1 MENGETNERGGFAV
15 ARKKDENREKAKQLF
30 LDSEGLMS
38 NPEIAEALGVD
49 SAKVRKW
56 KCIDKWK
63 EALENKPKKK
73 GGQKGNQNAKGHGAP
88 PRNKNAET
96 HGAYSTVY
104 FEELTEEEKTLIE
117 SVTLDTADNMLRELQ
132 TLIAKENDLKKRINS
147 LNNDD
152 TGQLYT
158 DKVVEM
164 RTPKKADNEDGDPY
178 EEYAGGEGEGK
189 KPALDVAMETTIKSS
204 AFERAMKLEA
214 ELNKIHGRIIKLL
227 DSIKSYELEQ
237 RRISLE
243 EKRYALM
250 KQKLKGEYEVDP
262 DTGEIDD
269 TYTEDEEGLSDIE

>member
-1 MENGETNERGGFAV
+1 MEKQTKGVLTV
-15 ARKKDENREKAKQLF
+15 ARQKDENREKAKQLF
-30 LDSEGLMS
+30 LESGGLMS

-56 KCIDKWK
+56 KCVDKWK
-63 EALENKPKKK
+63 ETLENMPRKR
-73 GGQKGNQNAKGHGAP
+73 GGQKGNKNAKGHGAP
-88 PRNKNAET
+88 LRNKNAET

-104 FEELTEEEKTLIE
+104 FDELTEEEKTLIE
-117 SVTLDTADNMLRELQ
+117 SLTLDTSENMLRELQ
-132 TLIAKENDLKKRINS
+132 TLIAKENDLKKRIAYLNS
-147 LNNDD
+147 ND

-164 RTPKKADNEDGDPY
+164 RTPRKAEDTPDPYGSYTGAEGEDGNNTP
-178 EEYAGGEGEGK
+178 
-189 KPALDVAMETTIKSS
+189 LDVAMETTIKSS

-214 ELNKIHGRIIKLL
+214 ELSKIHGRIIKLL

-250 KQKLKGEYEVDP
+250 KQKISGEYEVDP

-269 TYTEDEEGLSDIE
+269 TYTEDEEENETE

>member
-1 MENGETNERGGFAV
+1 M

-30 LDSEGLMS
+30 LDSEGIMS

-56 KCIDKWK
+56 KCIDKWN
-63 EALENKPKKK
+63 EALENKPKKR

-88 PRNKNAET
+88 ERNRNAET
-96 HGAYSTVY
+96 HGAYSSVY
-104 FEELTEEEKTLIE
+104 FDELTEEEKTLIE
-117 SVTLDTADNMLRELQ
+117 SVTLDTSENMLRELQ
-132 TLIAKENDLKKRINS
+132 TLIAKENDLKKRIAK

-152 TGQLYT
+152 TGELYT

-164 RTPKKADNEDGDPY
+164 RTPRKAEDNPDPY
-178 EEYAGGEGEGK
+178 GSYTGEEQGGSNTT
-189 KPALDVAMETTIKSS
+189 PLDVAMKTTIKSS

-243 EKRYALM
+243 EKRYKLM
-250 KQKLKGEYEVDP
+250 KQKISGEYDVDP

-269 TYTEDEEGLSDIE
+269 TYTEDDSDIEV

>member
-1 MENGETNERGGFAV
+1 MEKQTKGGFAV

-104 FEELTEEEKTLIE
+104 FDELTEEEKTLIE
-117 SVTLDTADNMLRELQ
+117 SITLDTADNMLRELQ

-164 RTPKKADNEDGDPY
+164 RTPKKADNEDSDPY

>member
-1 MENGETNERGGFAV
+1 M
-15 ARKKDENREKAKQLF
+15 ARKKDEKREKAKQLF

-63 EALENKPKKK
+63 EALESKPRKR

-88 PRNKNAET
+88 LRNRNAET
-96 HGAYSTVY
+96 HGAYSAVY
-104 FEELTEEEKTLIE
+104 FDELTDEEKTLIE
-117 SVTLDTADNMLRELQ
+117 SVTLDVADNMLRELQ
-132 TLIAKENDLKKRINS
+132 TLIAKENDLKKRIAE
-147 LNNDD
+147 LNKDT
-152 TGQLYT
+152 TGQLHT

-164 RTPKKADNEDGDPY
+164 RTPKKAEETTDPY
-178 EEYAGGEGEGK
+178 GAYNGTEAGSSTT
-189 KPALDVAMETTIKSS
+189 LDVTMETTVKSS
-204 AFERAMKLEA
+204 SFERAMKLEA

-237 RRISLE
+237 RRIALE

-250 KQKLKGEYEVDP
+250 KQKISGEFEVDP

-269 TYTEDEEGLSDIE
+269 TYTEDTEDGEV

>member
-1 MENGETNERGGFAV
+1 M

-104 FEELTEEEKTLIE
+104 FDELTEEEKTLIE

>member
-1 MENGETNERGGFAV
+1 MEKQTKGGFAV
-15 ARKKDENREKAKQLF
+15 ARQKDENREKAKQLF

-104 FEELTEEEKTLIE
+104 FDELTEEEKTLIE

-164 RTPKKADNEDGDPY
+164 RTPKKADNEDSDPY

>member
-1 MENGETNERGGFAV
+1 MEKQTKGGFAV

-38 NPEIAEALGVD
+38 NPETAEALGGD

-104 FEELTEEEKTLIE
+104 FDELTEEEKVLIE
-117 SVTLDTADNMLRELQ
+117 SVTLNTSENMLRELQ
-132 TLIAKENDLKKRINS
+132 TLIAKENDLKKRIAS
-147 LNNDD
+147 LNSDD

-164 RTPKKADNEDGDPY
+164 RTPRKAEDSDPY
-178 EEYAGGEGEGK
+178 AAYTEGEGGNTT
-189 KPALDVAMETTIKSS
+189 PLDMAMETTIKSS

-250 KQKLKGEYEVDP
+250 KQKISGEYDVDP
-262 DTGEIDD
+262 ETGEIND
-269 TYTEDEEGLSDIE
+269 TYNEDEEEKDLIE

>member
-1 MENGETNERGGFAV
+1 M

-38 NPEIAEALGVD
+38 NPEIAEVLGVD

-63 EALENKPKKK
+63 EALENKPRKR

-88 PRNKNAET
+88 LRNRNAET

-104 FEELTEEEKTLIE
+104 FDELTDEEKALIE

-132 TLIAKENDLKKRINS
+132 TLIAKENDLKKRIAE
-147 LNNDD
+147 LNRDT

-164 RTPKKADNEDGDPY
+164 RTPKKAEDNPDPY
-178 EEYAGGEGEGK
+178 GAYNTGKAAEGAGNST
-189 KPALDVAMETTIKSS
+189 PLDVAMETTVKSS
-204 AFERAMKLEA
+204 SFERAMKLEA

-237 RRISLE
+237 RRIALE

-250 KQKLKGEYEVDP
+250 KQKISGEYEVDP

-269 TYTEDEEGLSDIE
+269 TYTEDTEDSEV

>member
-1 MENGETNERGGFAV
+1 MEKQTKGGFAV

-104 FEELTEEEKTLIE
+104 FDELTEEEKTLIE

-164 RTPKKADNEDGDPY
+164 RTPKKADNEDSDPY

>member
-1 MENGETNERGGFAV
+1 MEKQTKGGLTV
-15 ARKKDENREKAKQLF
+15 ARQRDENREKAKQLF
-30 LDSEGLMS
+30 LDSGGLMS

-56 KCIDKWK
+56 KCVDKWK
-63 EALENKPKKK
+63 DTLENMPRKR
-73 GGQKGNQNAKGHGAP
+73 GGQKGNKNAKGHGAP
-88 PRNKNAET
+88 LRNRNAET

-104 FEELTEEEKTLIE
+104 FDELTEEEKTLIE
-117 SVTLDTADNMLRELQ
+117 SITLDTSENMLRELQ
-132 TLIAKENDLKKRINS
+132 TLVAKENDLKKRIADLNS
-147 LNNDD
+147 ND

-164 RTPKKADNEDGDPY
+164 RTPRKPEDNPDPY
-178 EEYAGGEGEGK
+178 GTYAGAEGEGGK
-189 KPALDVAMETTIKSS
+189 NTPLDVAMETTIKSS

-214 ELNKIHGRIIKLL
+214 ELSKIHGRIIKLL

-250 KQKLKGEYEVDP
+250 KQKISGEYEVDP

-269 TYTEDEEGLSDIE
+269 TYTEDEEESDITK